1 MKPKKLN
8 NHGVSGFTKGNGQ
21 GIRDS
26 NENENNAQEQ
36 GHKYKILSG
45 LGNK

>member
-21 GIRDS
+21 GIWDS
-26 NENENNAQEQ
+26 NENKAQEQ

-45 LGNK
+45 FGNK